1 MAKAK
6 VTPGVLVNTIRQN
19 QNKNKTLKAL
29 FANQFL
35 GKFNIDELEGMK
47 KGIDK
52 ELNRRSQM
60 VIQEKIDWLEQHG
73 YKVNKKK

>member
-1 MAKAK
+1 MAKGK

-19 QNKNKTLKAL
+19 QNKNKTMKAL

-35 GKFNIDELEGMK
+35 GKLSMEELEGMK

-52 ELNRRSQM
+52 EINRRAQM
-60 VIQEKIDWLEQHG
+60 VIQEKIDWLEEHG

>member
-1 MAKAK
+1 MARVK
-6 VTPGVLVNTIRQN
+6 VTPGVLVNMIRQN

-29 FANQFL
+29 FASQFL
-35 GKFNIDELEGMK
+35 GKLSIEELEGMK
-47 KGIDK
+47 KGIEK

-73 YKVNKKK
+73 YKVNKQK